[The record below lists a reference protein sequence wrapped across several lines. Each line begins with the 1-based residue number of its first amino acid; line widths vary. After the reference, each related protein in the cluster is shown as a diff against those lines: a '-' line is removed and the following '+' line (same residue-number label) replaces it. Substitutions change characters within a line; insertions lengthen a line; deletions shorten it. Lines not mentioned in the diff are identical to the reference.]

1 MRKKR
6 QEFMDLKQGGRSVYD
21 YSKQFN
27 HLAQY
32 APDQVDT
39 DKMKKDC
46 FKIGLSTKLQER
58 MALNTGGTFLKFVSN
73 VMIAD
78 DAIRTY
84 KVTKKMKVVAA
95 PSSSAHPKYRT
106 MYHHS
111 STYPPWQPQQHQHQ
125 RQPQQWAPRPPQC
138 QHQRA
143 APKALPPPAPMMRL
157 PAPPTAGAASSHTC
171 FNCGRSGH
179 FTRECLVPKKNATH
193 DHVTHPSR
201 GS

>member
-32 APDQVDT
+32 ALDQVDT

-84 KVTKKMKVVAA
+84 KVTKKMKAVAA
-95 PSSSAHPKYRT
+95 PSSSAHPKYRM
-106 MYHHS
+106 MYHHG
-111 STYPPWQPQQHQHQ
+111 STYPPQ
-125 RQPQQWAPRPPQC
+125 QPQQWAPCPPQR
-138 QHQRA
+138 QYQWA
-143 APKALPPPAPMMRL
+143 APKALPPPPPMMCL
-157 PAPPTAGAASSHTC
+157 PAPLTAGAASSHTC

-179 FTRECLVPKKNATH
+179 FTRECPVLKKNATH